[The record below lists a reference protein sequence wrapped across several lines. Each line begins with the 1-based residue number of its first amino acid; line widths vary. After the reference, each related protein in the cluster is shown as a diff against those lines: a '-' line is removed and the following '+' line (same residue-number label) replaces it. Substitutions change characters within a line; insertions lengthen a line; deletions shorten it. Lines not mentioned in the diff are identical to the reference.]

1 MPPPKP
7 LQFDAVEPPKLGSD
21 RSKPQSRPPAEG
33 AEEDLVRAIQN
44 GDQDAW
50 RDLARRVLPRLYA
63 LCYRMMGRREDAADA
78 AQAAMLRLLQVI
90 GQYDGRSRFST
101 WAYRVTT
108 NICISRL
115 RSAKVRRA
123 SSLDAARDPNEGPG
137 VGRSIEPEGR
147 EPDPGSSVEHS
158 DAAARLVRAMRTLE
172 PEQRAILILRD
183 GQDLAY
189 DRIAEVLGI
198 GIGTV
203 KSRLFRARGALR
215 EAMEEMGYSAGS
227 PRGRTPDSEAA
238 ETEPDGD
245 AIDSTG

>member
-7 LQFDAVEPPKLGSD
+7 LQFDAVEPHKQGGD
-21 RSKPQSRPPAEG
+21 RARPQTHRSAERT
-33 AEEDLVRAIQN
+33 EEELVRAIQG
-44 GDQDAW
+44 GDQEAW

-115 RSAKVRRA
+115 RSAKVRRTA
-123 SSLDAARDPNEGPG
+123 SLDGGRGPDPGAG
-137 VGRSIEPEGR
+137 SGRTMEPQGR

-215 EAMEEMGYSAGS
+215 EAMEGMGYSPEAS
-227 PRGRTPDSEAA
+227 RGRDPGSGAA
-238 ETEPDGD
+238 ETEADGK
-245 AIDSTG
+245 